1 MNGILST
8 LLGIHA
14 DMYARIFSLPL
25 LREWNR
31 MVFCLSLRAHGYN
44 NVQSH
49 GISGEKYLVEKILK
63 RLDPKVCVDVGANVG
78 SYTSL
83 LLSTCENTRVYAFEP
98 LAGPFHELER
108 LRTHFGE
115 RLVAVNKGVGSK
127 VETLTIHFDAENTGL
142 ASFSEAIR
150 NIPYVEN
157 ERACDVK
164 VTTLDDFF
172 LNVERVDR
180 IDFIKI
186 DTEGFE
192 FEVIQGGSRIISRFE
207 PKLIQ
212 IEYNWHHL
220 FTEKTLYSFS
230 KVMQGYDVFQL
241 LPDGWVERDP
251 KHPASNLYEFSN
263 FIFVRKDVRDLLDEP
278 HRGYS
283 RWVCLR

>member
-1 MNGILST
+1 MNRFLAT
-8 LLGIHA
+8 LLDIPA
-14 DMYARIFSLPL
+14 DMYARTFSLPL
-25 LREWNR
+25 LREWNQV
-31 MVFCLSLRAHGYN
+31 VFCLSLRAQGYN

-49 GISGEKYLVEKILK
+49 GMSGEKYFIEKILK
-63 RLDPKVCVDVGANVG
+63 GLDPAVCVDVGANVG

-83 LLSTCENTRVYAFEP
+83 LLSACENTRVYAFEP

-108 LRTHFGE
+108 LGARFGE
-115 RLVAVNKGVGSK
+115 RLMAVNKGVGSK
-127 VETLTIHFDAENTGL
+127 LETLRIHFDEENTGL
-142 ASFSEAIR
+142 ASFSEEIT
-150 NIPYVEN
+150 NIPYVRN
-157 ERACDVK
+157 ERGSHVE

-172 LNVERVDR
+172 LNVEKVDR

-192 FEVIQGGSRIISRFE
+192 FEVIQGAKEIIARFA

-220 FTEKTLYSFS
+220 FTEKSLYAFS
-230 KVMQGYDVFQL
+230 KVMRGYDVFQL

-251 KHPASNLYEFSN
+251 KHPASNIYEFSN
-263 FIFVRKDVRDLLDEP
+263 FVFVRKDVRDLLDEP

-283 RWVCLR
+283 RRVCLR